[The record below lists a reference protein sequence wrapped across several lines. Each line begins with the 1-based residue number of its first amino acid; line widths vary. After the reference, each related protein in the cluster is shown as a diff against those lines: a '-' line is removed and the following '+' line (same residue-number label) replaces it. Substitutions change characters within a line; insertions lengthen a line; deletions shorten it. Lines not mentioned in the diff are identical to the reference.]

1 MGGGGGP
8 PSKGGLGWGP
18 DWISNW
24 MEPKSFVVGKTR
36 SGIWFLQFYI
46 QRICTRTEEGLVAK
60 SPLSPPSPLPPF
72 TQTQP
77 LKPIS
82 FKKYLSS
89 HEPFIARMLRSP
101 SFSDPG
107 DSFSCFLCKE
117 GNYLTIDLMFQI
129 MKMSLNSGMA
139 GNGLFSMFNFFS
151 WIDQ

>member
-60 SPLSPPSPLPPF
+60 SPLSPPSPF
-72 TQTQP
+72 HHS
-77 LKPIS
+77 LKPS
-82 FKKYLSS
+82 LSNQSLSRSNFPHTNPSLPECSELPHSRTLATHS
-89 HEPFIARMLRSP
+89 HAFCARKAIILQILQIWCFRLWKCHSIQGWPEMVCSQCLT
-101 SFSDPG
+101 FS
-107 DSFSCFLCKE
+107 LE
-117 GNYLTIDLMFQI
+117 
-129 MKMSLNSGMA
+129 
-139 GNGLFSMFNFFS
+139 
-151 WIDQ
+151 